1 MIIFLISFETKL
13 TNSFKSAT
21 PKSPVLNYQSAN
33 YDLIN
38 NYLSSIDWN
47 AQISSSTSLQNFY
60 DNFISIILS
69 SIKRFVPSRS
79 TRKRPRKPRH
89 ITKLLKQKQNA
100 YKKYKSSKSSSN
112 LYKQKSKE
120 CDSAVQDYYNK
131 IELKM
136 CNLPSSKNFYNYVNK
151 KIKSRSTIPPLHDN
165 DKNLKFSDTEK
176 ANVFN
181 QFFQKVFTDD
191 NGVNLNLPAKSSV
204 TMESF
209 EITFLDILQA
219 VNDSKDKITRTPELI
234 PTYFIKRTISS
245 LLHPLYMLFNFTLNE
260 NVIPSQWKKAIIVPV
275 FKKGNRSKADN
286 YRPISLTSS
295 FCRIFESIIFK
306 KIFKHLQSNHLL
318 TPNQFGFLPRRSAC
332 SQLLTCLHQW
342 LISYSSNLTAN
353 VIYTDFSKAFDSV
366 SHTKLLEV
374 LISYGIN
381 ETLVSWL
388 SNFLHNRQQQV
399 AIGEALSSPLSIHS
413 GVPQGSVIGPLL
425 FTIYI
430 NDIIDCSTSLQ
441 NTGNIMLFADD
452 TKLYSTNT
460 IHLQSTLDSLSK
472 WTESRQLKLA
482 PHKCHTLQ
490 ICKPSK
496 RSPSQPFSINNT
508 FLPSIDVVKDLGIY
522 ISSNLEWTEH
532 TSFIYNQASLI
543 SYQILKTFK
552 TNKIHILHKLY
563 ITYVRPKVEHDTPV
577 WSPWLKKISS

>member
-1 MIIFLISFETKL
+1 M
-13 TNSFKSAT
+13 
-21 PKSPVLNYQSAN
+21 
-33 YDLIN
+33 
-38 NYLSSIDWN
+38 
-47 AQISSSTSLQNFY
+47 
-60 DNFISIILS
+60 
-69 SIKRFVPSRS
+69 
-79 TRKRPRKPRH
+79 
-89 ITKLLKQKQNA
+89 
-100 YKKYKSSKSSSN
+100 
-112 LYKQKSKE
+112 
-120 CDSAVQDYYNK
+120 
-131 IELKM
+131 
-136 CNLPSSKNFYNYVNK
+136 
-151 KIKSRSTIPPLHDN
+151 
-165 DKNLKFSDTEK
+165 
-176 ANVFN
+176 
-181 QFFQKVFTDD
+181 
-191 NGVNLNLPAKSSV
+191 
-204 TMESF
+204 
-209 EITFLDILQA
+209 
-219 VNDSKDKITRTPELI
+219 
-234 PTYFIKRTISS
+234 
-245 LLHPLYMLFNFTLNE
+245 
-260 NVIPSQWKKAIIVPV
+260 

-508 FLPSIDVVKDLGIY
+508 FLPSIDIVKDLGIY

-577 WSPWLKKISS
+577 WSPWLKKNIIMIESIQRSFTRRAFLRSGKSFSSYNDRLSQLNLKSLQYRRIVFDLILMYKIINDLSDLKFNDFFVFRSIPYTFRGNNKKIDTIHQIKNSHWTNSFFSRIISIWNSLPSDIASSCSLQKFKSKLKQFDLTTCFNEIVT